1 MFKIIENHKFL
12 NRFCIIIIVT
22 FLCLQSI
29 AQEPIQTDRP
39 DQTEGVFIV
48 PKHYLQIESAVNF
61 EKNNDNTNSF
71 LLPTNLIKYG
81 LLNKFEIQMAIDE
94 LFSNDRIYGTLPIAI
109 GFKANLFHGTKYIPE
124 IALISRLQFK
134 SWSKNEYQISKNLP
148 MFRLA
153 FQNVITKKYSI
164 GYNFGMNWEEF
175 SNQPSIILAISNSYN
190 ISAKTALFAE
200 IYNIKNTLVNQQIL
214 DFGIVQQLSNQ
225 FILDCAFGKHLNNI
239 ERNYYMTIGI
249 TTRLKLKKN

>member
-1 MFKIIENHKFL
+1 MENSQFL
-12 NRFCIIIIVT
+12 NKFCIMLITT

-48 PKHYLQIESAVNF
+48 PKHYLQIESGLNF

-94 LFSNDRIYGTLPIAI
+94 LFLDEQTYGILPISV
-109 GFKANLFHGTKYIPE
+109 GFKAHLFKGTKYIPE
-124 IALISRLQFK
+124 IALISRLQLK
-134 SWSKNEYQISKNLP
+134 SLSKREFESSKNLP
-148 MFRLA
+148 MYRFA
-153 FQNVITKKYSI
+153 FQNVITEKYSI
-164 GYNFGMNWEEF
+164 GYNFGMNWEDF
-175 SNQPSIILAISNSYN
+175 SNQPSIILTISNSYN

-200 IYNIKNTLVNQQIL
+200 IYNINNTLVNQQIL
-214 DFGIVQQLSNQ
+214 DFGIVQQLSND

-239 ERNYYMTIGI
+239 EKNYYMTIGI
-249 TTRLKLKKN
+249 TTRLKLKK